1 MAARRRQQRVAR
13 GRRGTT
19 RAFFGN
25 GSYALDSN
33 TMVTARDDHQWST
46 FFFRIQQ
53 ASDDGGRTWTD
64 ELWLLTPGSFGE
76 VCYRLSGW
84 RHQALA

>member
-1 MAARRRQQRVAR
+1 
-13 GRRGTT
+13 
-19 RAFFGN
+19 
-25 GSYALDSN
+25 
-33 TMVTARDDHQWST
+33 MVTARDDHQWST